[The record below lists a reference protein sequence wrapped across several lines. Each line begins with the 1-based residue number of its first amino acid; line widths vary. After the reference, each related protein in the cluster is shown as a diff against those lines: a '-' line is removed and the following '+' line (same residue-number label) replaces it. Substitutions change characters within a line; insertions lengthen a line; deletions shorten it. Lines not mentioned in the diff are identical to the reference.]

1 MGFMDIHQKP
11 LNQEVEYEIEDH
23 LIYGKQKTWKK
34 IIEWILTI
42 LGWVVILSYISY
54 LIYGS
59 LAIKFDWYLFE
70 FLFFTREMVSVIQE
84 YFFVLLITLLIAIIL
99 LIFWKNYNYHKFG
112 KLHRRTFQPSV
123 SNEELS
129 EMFELDIHTIE
140 QMQNERYFVLE
151 QNIIPKDM
159 GMGGK
164 KTSKK
169 KKVIV
174 DNYVKK

>member
-59 LAIKFDWYLFE
+59 LAIKFDWYSFE
-70 FLFFTREMVSVIQE
+70 FLFFTREMVYVIQE

-99 LIFWKNYNYHKFG
+99 LIFWKNYNYHK
-112 KLHRRTFQPSV
+112 
-123 SNEELS
+123 
-129 EMFELDIHTIE
+129 
-140 QMQNERYFVLE
+140 
-151 QNIIPKDM
+151 
-159 GMGGK
+159 
-164 KTSKK
+164 
-169 KKVIV
+169 
-174 DNYVKK
+174 NY